1 MGDVR
6 LVRDLMTVGVPT
18 CPLGTPVTEI
28 AYRLLDGDL
37 EAIIVLD
44 QEGHA
49 VGVVSQ
55 DELVWAYAHRD
66 YHSLTAEAIMR
77 EDIPQIPPDLPLT
90 VAAQIML
97 DHHVRIFFLMHN
109 AEGIIYPAALLSYR
123 HLLRHMTA
131 EGSEELRD
139 LGIRAERQSPIE
151 AFIKRRDAARRKAQ
165 SHQEE

>member
-18 CPLGTPVTEI
+18 CPLDTPVTEI

-37 EAIIVLD
+37 EAVIILD
-44 QEGHA
+44 REGHA

-66 YHSLTAEAIMR
+66 YDSLTAEAIMR

-90 VAAQIML
+90 VAAQIMQ
-97 DHHVRIFFLMHN
+97 DQHVRIFFLMHN

-123 HLLRHMTA
+123 HLLRHMIA

-151 AFIKRRDAARRKAQ
+151 AFIKRRDEARRKAQ